1 MSYLDMLVKLKFTNS
16 FKKLSHTIMV
26 GTPQS
31 LDVQMAL
38 EQNRAQYLLHAN
50 RAKDEDTYLSDL
62 LIQLDFMTY
71 VPFGQRGRKHIEKC
85 LNVNFADYKYNKM
98 IQVLQSNNIEIDFL
112 LNKSIKKY
120 CEYLTI
126 SKQDL
131 SKPESIAATIRQIGG
146 EIENNASAGIIPT
159 LKSRSGQLREI
170 VGKIYNQTE
179 KTGIEIDLKNY
190 ITPDKSELAEKEV
203 QYFNNVTG
211 IKSKTAEKEL

>member
-1 MSYLDMLVKLKFTNS
+1 MNYLDMLVKLNFTNS

-26 GTPQS
+26 GTPQT
-31 LDVQMAL
+31 LEVQMLL

-71 VPFGQRGRKHIEKC
+71 VPFGQRGRKQIERS
-85 LNVNFADYKYNKM
+85 LNIDFTDYKYSKM

-120 CEYLTI
+120 CEYLTV

-131 SKPESIAATIRQIGG
+131 SKPESVAATIRQIGG
-146 EIENNASAGIIPT
+146 EIENKALAGIDPT
-159 LKSRSGQLREI
+159 FKGRSDQLREI
-170 VGKIYNQTE
+170 VGKIYDQTE
-179 KTGIEIDLKNY
+179 KTGLEIDLKNY
-190 ITPDKSELAEKEV
+190 ITPDKSELSEKEV
-203 QYFNNVTG
+203 LYFNNITE
-211 IKSKTAEKEL
+211 IKFKTAEKEL